1 MDRNT
6 ELHFSQVPTLDI
18 SRCKLTKKHDHKT
31 TFNTGD
37 LIPIYCDDILPG
49 TTVKMEMASLVRMMT
64 PIAPV
69 MDNAFLDIYF
79 YFVPHRLVWDH
90 WVNFMGENDDAP
102 WTQTTDY
109 EIPQLTCPSGGWS
122 KGSLADYFG
131 LPTEVEGNGWSANA
145 LPFRAYCLCWNSWFR
160 DENLETPVYITKG
173 DSDTTGVNKGV
184 NYDPVTDTEAG
195 AAPLKVCKFH
205 DYFTSALPQPQKG
218 PSVQVPLG
226 DKAKIYYGEGNLSGV
241 TSNDR
246 PIGKEVVVTGNTTGY
261 GTSGIF
267 RSPNSDYSGVDADD
281 LNGNMSNTIYA
292 DLSSAIG
299 ATVTQLRQSF
309 AVQKFYERDA
319 RSGTR
324 YIESI
329 LAHFRVTNPD
339 FRMQRPEYMGGL
351 RVPINM
357 NQVVQTDASS
367 YNLVPNYTD
376 PSSPSPSTLTWGT
389 KDTTPQGN
397 LAAYSAT
404 SNTDKDLFT
413 HSFTEHGTLLG
424 LAVVRTQ
431 HTYQQ
436 GLNKMWSRKKKFDFY
451 WPELANLSE
460 TAILNK
466 ELYLQGTSADDEAFG
481 YQEMWAEY
489 RYKPD
494 MITGEMRSNYSQSLD
509 IWHYADDY
517 ASLPSLGSE
526 WIQEPTEN
534 MARTLAVQSHDQFFG
549 DFYFEP
555 TYALPMPLYS
565 VPGLIDHH

>member
-102 WTQTTDY
+102 WTQTTEY
-109 EIPQLTCPSGGWS
+109 EVPQITCPSGGWA

-131 LPTEVEGNGWSANA
+131 LPTAVDGNGWSANA
-145 LPFRAYCLCWNSWFR
+145 LPFRAYCLCWNTWFR
-160 DENLETPVYITKG
+160 DQNLETPVYISKG
-173 DSDTTGVNKGV
+173 DSDTTGINKGV
-184 NYDPVTDTEAG
+184 NYDPVTDSECG

-226 DKAKIYYGEGNLSGV
+226 DKAPVVATKWNEDPYPSTWSDPQSVEYYRSSTSDFGWSNGE
-241 TSNDR
+241 
-246 PIGKEVVVTGNTTGY
+246 TGGAQPTHTTI
-261 GTSGIF
+261 TF
-267 RSPNSDYSGVDADD
+267 A
-281 LNGNMSNTIYA
+281 A
-292 DLSSAIG
+292 DLSEAVG

-357 NQVVQTDASS
+357 NQVVQTDASGYLLTAENKVDAS
-367 YNLVPNYTD
+367 TGQHYT
-376 PSSPSPSTLTWGT
+376 TWGT
-389 KDTTPQGN
+389 EDTTPQGN

-404 SNTDKDLFT
+404 SNTDRDLFT

-460 TAILNK
+460 TAISNK
-466 ELYLQGTSADDEAFG
+466 ELYLQGTSQDDEAFG

-494 MITGEMRSNYSQSLD
+494 MITGEMRSNYAQSLD
-509 IWHYADDY
+509 IWHYGDDY

>member
-37 LIPIYCDDILPG
+37 IIPIYVDDILPG
-49 TTVKMEMASLVRMMT
+49 TTIKMKMASLVRMMT

-69 MDNAFLDIYF
+69 MDNAFLDLYWYF
-79 YFVPHRLVWDH
+79 TPHRLVWEH
-90 WVNFMGENDDAP
+90 WVNFMGENDNAP
-102 WTQTTDY
+102 WTQQTQY
-109 EIPQLTCPSGGWS
+109 EIPQIECPSGGWA

-131 LPTEVEGNGWSANA
+131 LPTKVIGNGWTANA
-145 LPFRAYCLCWNSWFR
+145 LPFRAYSLVINSWFR
-160 DENLETPVYITKG
+160 DENLETPLYITKG
-173 DSDTTGVNKGV
+173 DSTVTGKNKGA
-184 NYDPVTDTEAG
+184 NYDPITDTELG
-195 AAPLKVCKFH
+195 AAPFKACKFH

-218 PSVQVPLG
+218 PAVTVPLG
-226 DKAKIYYGEGNLSGV
+226 DKAPIIGQKAETPIQGYTEATGLIDEPLAFGSGSTRGFV
-241 TSNDR
+241 YSDEDGTQLNTSQY
-246 PIGKEVVVTGNTTGY
+246 IGL
-261 GTSGIF
+261 
-267 RSPNSDYSGVDADD
+267 A
-281 LNGNMSNTIYA
+281 A
-292 DLSSAIG
+292 DLSAAIG

-324 YIESI
+324 YIETI

-339 FRMQRPEYMGGL
+339 FRMQRPEYLGGC

-357 NQVVQTDASS
+357 NQVVQTDASATE
-367 YNLVPNYTD
+367 LVPNYTD
-376 PSSPSPSTLTWGT
+376 PDHPSPSTLSWETSD
-389 KDTTPQGN
+389 KTPQGN

-404 SNTDKDLFT
+404 SNTDNDMFV
-413 HSFTEHGTLLG
+413 HSFTEHGTLMC

-436 GLNKMWSRKKKFDFY
+436 GLNKMWSRKGKFDFY

-466 ELYLQGTSADDEAFG
+466 EIYLQGTDKDNEAFG

-489 RYKPD
+489 RMMPD
-494 MITGEMRSNYSQSLD
+494 QISGELRSNYEQSLD
-509 IWHYADDY
+509 IWHYGDDY
-517 ASLPSLGSE
+517 STLPSLGSD
-526 WIQEPTEN
+526 WIKEPEEN
-534 MARTLAVQSHDQFFG
+534 MARTLAVQSHDQFFA